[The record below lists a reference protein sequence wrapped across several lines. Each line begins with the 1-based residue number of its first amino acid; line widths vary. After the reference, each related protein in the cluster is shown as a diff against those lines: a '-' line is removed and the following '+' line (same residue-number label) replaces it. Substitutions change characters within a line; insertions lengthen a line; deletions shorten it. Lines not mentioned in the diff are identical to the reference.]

1 MLDKLNKLCYTNIVM
16 SDTNEKTVGL
26 FADLL
31 KRNNTKIR
39 EDRAVAIVEDAEMH
53 FKRTI
58 EDMQL
63 DLRRLNRER
72 DNMLDL
78 SPANADSL
86 VLASDFSG
94 KQFADKDI
102 ELGVKIRNVEIKLQV
117 ATERYTKLFGKVI

>member
-1 MLDKLNKLCYTNIVM
+1 M